1 MSLFCN
7 MPHFAYSALDA
18 SGKKQKGRLEA
29 ASKSAAIS
37 RLRALGMTPFEISLA
52 RQDNSGKSEKPFWK
66 RKISFGKRAP
76 KAAVAAL
83 TRQLATLLQA
93 GLPLDRALGA
103 IYSSDEAS
111 GLSRIVASLHE
122 TILGGKDLAQ
132 GLSACPGVFSN
143 TFIAMV
149 HAGES
154 SGTLSLVM
162 DRLASHLE
170 QEAAMR
176 RKIRSALAYPVL
188 MLVVGFAVVIFLLS
202 FVIPQVTRI
211 FADMGRELP
220 LPTRILLAISDGFRN
235 WWWLIALGIALI
247 VVILWRAFKTEKG
260 KRVFH
265 SLLFSAPLA
274 GDLYAR
280 AQLGNFTRTLGMLL
294 KNGVPLLNALKI
306 ARSASSNIKITE
318 SVQAM
323 IDGVQAGRDLSSFM
337 TDKAIYPVIARQMVA
352 AGEKSGRLAEMLLW
366 VAEDSEN
373 SVEARLQTLTSL
385 LEPVMILVL
394 GGLVGFVVIA
404 IILPIFEM
412 SSLAG

>member
-1 MSLFCN
+1 

-18 SGKKQKGRLEA
+18 RGKKQKGRLEA
-29 ASKSAAIS
+29 ASKGAAVS
-37 RLRALGMTPFEISLA
+37 KLRAMGMTPIEISLA
-52 RQDNSGKSEKPFWK
+52 RQDNSDKTAKGGQPFWK
-66 RKISFGKRAP
+66 KNISLGKRVP

-83 TRQLATLLQA
+83 VRQLATLLQA

-103 IYSSDEAS
+103 IYSSDETS
-111 GLSRIVASLHE
+111 RLSRIVASLHE
-122 TILGGKDLAQ
+122 TILSGKDLAQ
-132 GLSACPGVFSN
+132 GLSAYPAVFSK

-154 SGTLSLVM
+154 SGTLALVM
-162 DRLASHLE
+162 ERLASHLE

-176 RKIRSALAYPVL
+176 RKIHSALAYPVL
-188 MLVVGFAVVIFLLS
+188 MLVVGVAVVIFLLS

-220 LPTRILLAISDGFRN
+220 LPTRILLGISDGFRN
-235 WWWLIALGIALI
+235 WWWLLAICLACIAII
-247 VVILWRAFKTEKG
+247 IWRALKTEKG
-260 KRVFH
+260 KRIFD
-265 SLLFSAPLA
+265 SLMFSAPLA
-274 GDLYAR
+274 GDIYAH

-294 KNGVPLLNALKI
+294 KNGVPLLNALQI
-306 ARSASSNIKITE
+306 ARSASSNIVINE
-318 SVQAM
+318 SVQGM
-323 IDGVQAGRDLSSFM
+323 IEGVQAGRDLSSLM
-337 TDKAIYPVIARQMVA
+337 TDKTIYPVIARQMVA

-366 VAEDSEN
+366 VAGDSEN
-373 SVEARLQTLTSL
+373 NVESRLQTLTSL